1 MNFIQKQTVAAGLL
15 VALGMIPLTGMAES
29 TSANGAGNLSTA
41 ARLNLRVTIP
51 RFLHFR
57 VGTVDATVD
66 RITFT
71 PTDAEVGDGTSIA
84 GLGGDAG
91 GGSGA
96 NVAVRSN
103 GGQITITESNDGGVG
118 GLGTGAGNLSLTEIT
133 VTSDNGALGTP
144 ALSDAGGNI
153 TQPTLNGG
161 NVTNR
166 TAIWTYAYDNTTTP
180 EGGDYDAEIT
190 YTAANF

>member
-1 MNFIQKQTVAAGLL
+1 MKLFKKHMLTAGLL
-15 VALGMIPLTGMAES
+15 VALGTSPLTGMAES

-57 VGTVDATVD
+57 VGTVDATID
-66 RITFT
+66 QITFT
-71 PTDAEVGDGTSIA
+71 PADANVGDGSSVA
-84 GLGGDAG
+84 GTGGDAG

-96 NVAVRSN
+96 NVTVRSN

-118 GLGTGAGNLSLTEIT
+118 GLGTGAGNISLTEIT

-144 ALSDAGGNI
+144 ALSDAGGNF

-166 TAIWTYAYDNTTTP
+166 TAIWTYAYDNTSTP
-180 EGGDYDAEIT
+180 ADGDYDAEIT